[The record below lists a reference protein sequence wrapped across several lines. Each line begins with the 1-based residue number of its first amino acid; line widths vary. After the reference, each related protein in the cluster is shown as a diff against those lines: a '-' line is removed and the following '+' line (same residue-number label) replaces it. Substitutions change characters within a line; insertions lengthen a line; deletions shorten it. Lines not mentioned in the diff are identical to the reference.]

1 VTTGASVLPQPV
13 SGRIRAARLIA
24 VGADLIQLALLPLFA
39 PGALSPVNDALD
51 VAVAGLLTWLVGWH
65 WSFLPSFVA
74 ELVPG
79 LDLVP
84 TWTAAVLFA
93 TRGQGAVPPKPK
105 YPGAIDAQVVSSE
118 PTAGPKPPQTKRRTG
133 PGA

>member
-1 VTTGASVLPQPV
+1 MTGTSNVLPEPV
-13 SGRIRAARLIA
+13 SGRIRAARLLA
-24 VGADLIQLALLPLFA
+24 VAADLIQIALLPLFA
-39 PGALSPVNDALD
+39 PGAVSPAADALD
-51 VAVAGLLTWLVGWH
+51 VAVAGILTWLVGWH

-93 TRGQGAVPPKPK
+93 TRGQTSVPRPPK
-105 YPGAIDAQVVSSE
+105 YPGAIDTQVVSSE
-118 PTAGPKPPQTKRRTG
+118 PSG
-133 PGA
+133 PGDPHRQ